1 VADPLESPTLNDIS
15 PFMNS
20 FNTVNESLGL
30 LRHVRR
36 NQSGRATGGDG
47 PELPELPPASRILI
61 QNNTGADLDPFR
73 VLAIGA
79 PLQSIADADHG
90 ALNFRRQP
98 SFSGTTPT
106 ATTDAFCITDEPIDY
121 VAGGTGPL
129 GRAVVQGVVP
139 VDVNVTDA
147 GHGYATPTASDNT
160 KLTSAASGPAR
171 ILYKPGGTGTLRC
184 VVKLDESGAAGGAL
198 NTWQVKN
205 NFGVPPI
212 SYAISANTTAQ
223 ATGMSISIPSAGTYL
238 IAATVV
244 ARGTLTGGAGV
255 ASFSNI
261 YAYLQYSGGS
271 TGTSQDLFCVCLH
284 GTSGT
289 THDAF
294 GSASVVTIA
303 SFSAAGAV
311 EIYGYRDAP
320 WDAGGGQAWSAA
332 VIYGNVAGFGPRNLN
347 SQLAYLKIA

>member
-1 VADPLESPTLNDIS
+1 MADPLESPTPNDIS
-15 PFMNS
+15 PFMTS

-147 GHGYATPTASDNT
+147 GHSYATPTASDNT

-171 ILYKPGGTGTLRC
+171 IWYKPAGTGTLRC
-184 VVKLDESGAAGGAL
+184 VVKLDESGSGSSTINSGSNASNNIFTNITSDG
-198 NTWQVKN
+198 TWTDAEVSVTLP
-205 NFGVPPI
+205 G
-212 SYAISANTTAQ
+212 
-223 ATGMSISIPSAGTYL
+223 AGTYL
-238 IAATVV
+238 LFGAATTDGL
-244 ARGTLTGGAGV
+244 ATAGTLGTAF
-255 ASFSNI
+255 ALRMFS
-261 YAYLQYSGGS
+261 
-271 TGTSQDLFCVCLH
+271 
-284 GTSGT
+284 
-289 THDAF
+289 
-294 GSASVVTIA
+294 VT
-303 SFSAAGAV
+303 
-311 EIYGYRDAP
+311 
-320 WDAGGGQAWSAA
+320 
-332 VIYGNVAGFGPRNLN
+332 N
-347 SQLAYLKIA
+347 SQTVPLNGPVVYSITISALNVQFRTTTSWQQIYTATGSDQIRIEAQRPPGMTWTHVRILHANAGSSGFFTQIGYVKLT